1 MVSVVVDRHNRRVID
16 QALPALLAGL
26 AAGLAIAMPLGA
38 IGVLILRESILNRWR
53 HGAAAGAGVAFVD
66 LVYCS
71 LAVSVGVVFAPVIRS
86 WGAVPAVIS
95 GLVLIGLGVYQFVQ
109 ARSGVT
115 GEPGE
120 VPKRAVFLRFVGLTA
135 INPAT
140 LLYFLAL
147 ASVVTTN
154 ATSWIAPSAFVLG
167 TGVASLGW
175 QLGLAAVGARA
186 GAMLPPRVV
195 GMLGWVASGVIIL
208 LGMSVIVIGLTAAP
222 IASG

>member
-1 MVSVVVDRHNRRVID
+1 MAGLGHNGAVID
-16 QALPALLAGL
+16 HTLPALLAGL

-38 IGVLILRESILNRWR
+38 IGVLILREAILNGLR

-66 LVYCS
+66 LVYCT

-95 GLVLIGLGVYQFVQ
+95 GLVLIGLGVHQFVRG
-109 ARSGVT
+109 RSGIAT
-115 GEPGE
+115 EPGE
-120 VPKRAVFLRFVGLTA
+120 VPKRAVFGRFVALTA

-147 ASVVTTN
+147 ASVVTTT
-154 ATSWIAPSAFVLG
+154 ASSWLAPAAFVLG
-167 TGVASLGW
+167 TGTASLAW
-175 QLGLAAVGARA
+175 QLGLAVVGARA
-186 GAMLPPRVV
+186 GAMLPARVV
-195 GMLGWVASGVIIL
+195 GMLGWVASAVIIL
-208 LGMSVIVIGLTAAP
+208 LGISVIVVGFSSAP